1 MRALI
6 LLADGSADPDWIE
19 PFSRLRRRVATL
31 AGDALVTLAYL
42 EHSEPTFEEAAD
54 VLTGAGATE
63 IAVVP
68 LFLGPGLQLRTEIPQ
83 LVDVAAARHP
93 QVKWTLKAFAGDA
106 PEVMDAIAAHA
117 LR

>member
-6 LLADGSADPDWIE
+6 LLAEGSSDPRWTE
-19 PFSRLRRRVATL
+19 PFSRLRRRIAAL
-31 AGDALVTLAYL
+31 AGDALVMLAYL
-42 EHSEPTFEEAAD
+42 EHAEPSFVEAAA

-68 LFLGPGLQLRTEIPQ
+68 LFLGPGLHVRTEVPR
-83 LVDVAAARHP
+83 LVDEAAARHP
-93 QVKWTLKAFAGDA
+93 QIKWTLKAFVGDA
-106 PEVMDAIAAHA
+106 PDVMDAIAAHA